1 MSFEIALSGINA
13 INTSLDTI
21 SNNIANSGTFGFK
34 SSRANFSSM
43 YAGRQPTGAQ
53 IGSLTQSIDIGGGV
67 LTTGRG
73 MDAMIQGQGFF
84 VTKDSTGVEM
94 YSRVGIFATDKDG
107 YLVDASNRKVQGY
120 NAVVSASGAPVAGA
134 GLGPMGDLQVPSG
147 QVTAQASTSL
157 QYVANL
163 SADWTPPTGG
173 AFVPPTA
180 PVAPATKPTIPDA
193 LTYNAS
199 KVSVVYDSL
208 GSKHMVTQYFV
219 KEPAPASNLVTVH
232 YVFDGVSAGTPQALQ
247 FDTAGQLP
255 KPAPTATLAVTPP
268 GADPISL
275 AVNYTGTTQF
285 AGETTNSV
293 NTANGYAS
301 GALVGVE
308 LSGDGSIVAQ
318 YSNGQK
324 QLVGTLALATFANE
338 SALTAVN
345 DTSWTRSNASGTPL
359 YNTPG
364 SGMAA
369 ELTVGAIEQSN
380 VDMTSELVSLMT
392 SQRNYQA
399 NTKVI
404 STESQMM
411 QSLMQ
416 AI

>member
-43 YAGRQPTGAQ
+43 YAGQQPSGVQ

-73 MDAMIQGQGFF
+73 MDAMIQGRGLF
-84 VTKDSTGVEM
+84 VTKDASGVEM
-94 YSRVGIFATDKDG
+94 YSRVGIFSTDKDG
-107 YLVDASNRKVQGY
+107 YLVDTFNRKVQGY
-120 NAVVSASGAPVAGA
+120 SAVTGPTGAPVAGA
-134 GLGPMGDLQVPSG
+134 GLGPMGDLKVPSG
-147 QVTAQASTSL
+147 QVAAQASTSL

-163 SADWTPPTGG
+163 SSDWTPPTGG
-173 AFVPPTA
+173 AFVPPTVV
-180 PVAPATKPTIPDA
+180 PPATAPTIPDS

-208 GSKHMVTQYFV
+208 GSKHTVTQYFV
-219 KEPAPASNLVTVH
+219 KAPAPASNQVTVH
-232 YVFDGVSAGTPQALQ
+232 YAFDGVSVGAPQTLQ

-255 KPAPTATLAVTPP
+255 NPAPTSTLAVTPP

-275 AVNYTGTTQF
+275 VVNYTGTTQF
-285 AGETTNSV
+285 AGETTNTV
-293 NTANGYAS
+293 NAANGYAS

-308 LSGDGSIVAQ
+308 LSDDGSVVAQ

-324 QLVGTLALATFANE
+324 QQVGTLALATFANE

-345 DTSWTRSNASGTPL
+345 DTSWTSSIASGRPL

-380 VDMTSELVSLMT
+380 VDITSELVSLMT

-399 NTKVI
+399 NTKII
-404 STESQMM
+404 STENQMM

>member
-21 SNNIANSGTFGFK
+21 SNNLANSGTFGFK

-43 YAGRQPTGAQ
+43 YAGKQPTGAQ
-53 IGSLTQSIDIGGGV
+53 IGSLTQSIDIGGDA

-73 MDAMIQGQGFF
+73 LDAMIQGRGFF
-84 VTKDSTGVEM
+84 VTKDSTGVEV

-107 YLVDASNRKVQGY
+107 YLIDTFNRKVQGY
-120 NAVVSASGAPVAGA
+120 NVVVDATGTPVAGA
-134 GLGPMGDLQVPSG
+134 GLGPMGNLKVPSG
-147 QVTAQASTSL
+147 QVAAQASTSL

-180 PVAPATKPTIPDA
+180 PVPPATAPATPDP

-208 GSKHMVTQYFV
+208 GTKHTVTQYFV
-219 KEPAPASNLVTVH
+219 KEPTPATNLVTVH
-232 YVFDGVSAGTPQALQ
+232 YAFDGVSTGTPQSLQ

-255 KPAPTATLAVTPP
+255 NPAPTLTLALTPP
-268 GADPISL
+268 GAGLISL

-285 AGETTNSV
+285 AGETTNTV
-293 NTANGYAS
+293 NAANGYAS
-301 GALVGVE
+301 GSLVGVE
-308 LSGDGSIVAQ
+308 LSDDGAVIAQ

-324 QLVGTLALATFANE
+324 QKVGTLALATFPNE
-338 SALTAVN
+338 SELTAVN
-345 DTSWTRSNASGTPL
+345 STSWSSSSASGTPL
-359 YNTPG
+359 YSTPG
-364 SGMAA
+364 NGMAG

-399 NTKVI
+399 NAKVI
-404 STESQMM
+404 SAESQMM

-416 AI
+416 A